1 LFTWKAYVSMV
12 VAPGFLR
19 ENPCRRVRK
28 IGSSYRRRNALD
40 SLVQRP
46 DLYRSTSGRAPGRHI
61 RIGRR
66 HKTSLKV
73 DVESLGSFMQ

>member
-1 LFTWKAYVSMV
+1 MV

-19 ENPCRRVRK
+19 ENPCRRVRQ

-61 RIGRR
+61 PPSVAD